1 MKNFTL
7 AIAVLLVMASFTT
20 NLTDSKSTVLS
31 DYEGTLLESA
41 PVVQETGGDVTVTF
55 TVDESVLVSTA
66 LIGSSNEIFLV
77 ENGDSNS
84 SKTVTLD
91 LQEVDGK
98 VETAFNHIYEKNF
111 DVASLDALLTNGSG
125 NQERRPKGVIIW
137 D

>member
-20 NLTDSKSTVLS
+20 NLTNSSSAVLS
-31 DYEGTLLESA
+31 DYEGTLLKSA
-41 PVVQETGGDVTVTF
+41 PVLENNDGDVKVTF
-55 TVDESVLVSTA
+55 TVDQNVLVSSA
-66 LIGSSNEIFLV
+66 LIGDSNEIFLV

-91 LQEVDGK
+91 LETVNGK
-98 VETAFNHIYEKNF
+98 VETAFNNIYESNY
-111 DVASLDALLTNGSG
+111 DVAAMDALLNAS
-125 NQERRPKGVIIW
+125 EPDRRPKGVIIW

>member
-20 NLTDSKSTVLS
+20 NLTNSSSAVLS
-31 DYEGTLLESA
+31 DYEGTLLKSA
-41 PVVQETGGDVTVTF
+41 PVLENNDGDVKVTF
-55 TVDESVLVSTA
+55 TVDQNVLVSSA
-66 LIGSSNEIFLV
+66 LIGDSNEIFLV

-91 LQEVDGK
+91 LEPVNGK
-98 VETAFNHIYEKNF
+98 VETAFNNIYESNY
-111 DVASLDALLTNGSG
+111 DVAAMDALLNASEP
-125 NQERRPKGVIIW
+125 ERRPKGIIIW

>member
-20 NLTDSKSTVLS
+20 NLTNSSSAVLS
-31 DYEGTLLESA
+31 DYEGTLLKSA
-41 PVVQETGGDVTVTF
+41 PVLENNDGDVKVTF
-55 TVDESVLVSTA
+55 TVDQNVLVSSA
-66 LIGSSNEIFLV
+66 LIGESNEIFLV

-91 LQEVDGK
+91 LEPVNGK
-98 VETAFNHIYEKNF
+98 VETAFNNIYESNY
-111 DVASLDALLTNGSG
+111 DVAAMDALLNAS
-125 NQERRPKGVIIW
+125 EPDRRPKGVIIW